1 MKQFRPP
8 GDIGAKRRPRRS
20 TKAGTGLAPGCG
32 LGRED
37 EAMQNM
43 AQQARQPLPVRHGAP
58 MSRRPLPRRARRP
71 RLIAGLLWLLRLLF
85 VAPVGRK
92 ARAERLCALPE
103 RTLRDIGLQRADMQ
117 AAAWGLVPLAAVMQ
131 PYPGS
136 GPLCICGR
144 PDFRPVVVRLSQ
156 AA

>member
-8 GDIGAKRRPRRS
+8 GDIGAKRGPCRS
-20 TKAGTGLAPGCG
+20 AKAGTGLAPGCG

-37 EAMQNM
+37 EAMQSM

-58 MSRRPLPRRARRP
+58 MPRRPSPRRARRP

-85 VAPVGRK
+85 VVPVGRR
-92 ARAERLCALPE
+92 AREERLGALPE
-103 RTLRDIGLQRADMQ
+103 RTLRDIGLQRAEVQ

-131 PYPGS
+131 PYPS
-136 GPLCICGR
+136 PGPLCVCGR
-144 PDFRPVVVRLSQ
+144 PGFRPVVVRLSQ